1 MKLLSRSEEILLLA
15 IWKLQGNA
23 YGVTI
28 RDLVSQMTGQ
38 DWTLGAIYVP
48 LDKLTRKEY
57 VKKFMSNPTSE
68 RGGRSKCLYEVSE
81 DGKKAL
87 KEIREVQESLWKDVP
102 DIAFDRNF

>member
-48 LDKLTRKEY
+48 LDKLTRKEF
-57 VKKFMSNPTSE
+57 VKKFMSNPISE
-68 RGGRSKCLYEVSE
+68 RGGRSKCLYEVTD

-87 KEIREVQESLWKDVP
+87 KDIREVQESLWKDVP
-102 DIAFDRNF
+102 YIAFDRNF